1 MKTPREILLARHQA
15 AAPKLDAIRQST
27 VAAVCDRRPAK
38 LRRSQTTATT
48 IFQTIWLELVLPCR
62 RIWTG
67 LAAVW
72 LLIFIVNIS
81 QHDAS
86 KVVATKSTTMGM
98 MTTFRDEQKMLN
110 ELLATRSFAADA
122 EQPRIYLPKPR
133 TEKFETI
140 AV

>member
-1 MKTPREILLARHQA
+1 
-15 AAPKLDAIRQST
+15 
-27 VAAVCDRRPAK
+27 
-38 LRRSQTTATT
+38 
-48 IFQTIWLELVLPCR
+48 LELVLPCR